1 MIEPTLTRH
10 GSSLAFSWQDSPFKV
25 VLSRFHESSR
35 STEAEVQVTVAN
47 NGGAGLITSAKL
59 NLQSL
64 PARKRFAQDL
74 AGRVPT
80 GNLAGP
86 NWSTLIEQVCVLGVR
101 AQREGEPFVVL
112 EPNEQGSVP
121 FLLNP
126 LVFENHQ
133 TLIYAPGGS
142 CKSFLAL
149 YLALLVRH
157 GSKQNGLSAV
167 HSPVLYLDWE
177 LDAETTGTRLRRL
190 HRGHPE
196 LSKEL
201 PFYRRCSMPLHEEA
215 DLIATEVAQR
225 GVRLVI
231 IDSAIMACGDDLNS
245 TQAPKQLQR
254 ALRQMRCA
262 SIVLS
267 HVAKNSEEKTAY
279 GNVFFQNLCRNQYEV
294 QIIDRSET
302 STRIT
307 LTHRKNN
314 FGPFQPL
321 RGLHF
326 DFSDHACHVA
336 SFDPEQEAACQ
347 QSLPI
352 PSRIRNLLEDGEPR
366 SAKEIADELDIK
378 QGTIKA
384 VLSKHRGMKWHM
396 TGENRGAK
404 WTVLNR

>member
-10 GSSLAFSWQDSPFKV
+10 GSSLAFSWPGQPIKL
-25 VLSRFHESSR
+25 VLSRFHDSR
-35 STEAEVQVTVAN
+35 QTAKAEVQVMIVS
-47 NGGAGLITSAKL
+47 NGTSGLITSAEL
-59 NLQSL
+59 NLTSL
-64 PARKRFAQDL
+64 PARGKFAKEMAARAPKVGAIALDWGEL
-74 AGRVPT
+74 V
-80 GNLAGP
+80 
-86 NWSTLIEQVCVLGVR
+86 EQICVLGLR
-101 AQREGEPFVVL
+101 AHREGEPFVVL
-112 EPNEQGSVP
+112 QPNEQGNVP

-157 GSKQNGLSAV
+157 GSKQNGLAADPSQ
-167 HSPVLYLDWE
+167 VLYLDWE

-201 PFYRRCSMPLHEEA
+201 PLYRRCSMPLHEEA
-215 DLIATEVAQR
+215 DLIAAEIAQK

-267 HVAKNSEEKTAY
+267 HVAKNSEDKTAY

-294 QIIDRSET
+294 QLLDRSEAD
-302 STRIT
+302 TRIT

-314 FGPFQPL
+314 FGPFQTL
-321 RGLHF
+321 RGLRF
-326 DFSDHACHVA
+326 DFSQDACRVS
-336 SFDPEQEAACQ
+336 SFNPEQEEACQ

-366 SAKEIADELDIK
+366 AAKEIAEELDI
-378 QGTIKA
+378 GLPTIKA
-384 VLSKHRGMKWHM
+384 VLSKHRGVKWHM
-396 TGENRGAK
+396 IGQNREAK
-404 WTVLNR
+404 WAVLNR